1 MLTVAAASVICAQEL
16 TVPADLKGWRISGKV
31 TADKEVK
38 LSKNCSLRLEN
49 NSWARKEVILEKG
62 KQYLLKFSVKGENL
76 DKGARIIL
84 NSPGVKRWYP
94 VSTRSDKLQDKG
106 TFDWKNGSG
115 LLDPTVLGGT
125 KVVLE
130 FKNYGKGR
138 VRFDK

>member
-1 MLTVAAASVICAQEL
+1 MRKIFFLWCGAFVLTLFSREL
-16 TVPADLKGWRISGKV
+16 PIPVDLKDWRVSGKKWV
-31 TADKEVK
+31 RADKEVK
-38 LSKNCSLRLEN
+38 LSKNYSLLIEN

-115 LLDPTVLGGT
+115 LLDPAVLGGT
-125 KVVLE
+125 KVVI
-130 FKNYGKGR
+130 
-138 VRFDK
+138 